1 VDFRWD
7 KRNNRVNTLT
17 LPVWNMTDLLLIN
30 ANIITMDTVRPVA
43 QEVAVTDGV
52 ITAIGG
58 QGELQDLRGN
68 STEVID
74 VKGQS
79 VLPGFIDAHIHL
91 RALAESM
98 VTLDIGPAAGV
109 RIIADIQSKIREYSQ
124 GFLPK
129 EWIRAS
135 GYNEIYL
142 TEKRDPH
149 RWDLDE
155 VVPDHPVKLTH
166 RSGYAHVLNSCALRE
181 IGISRETPDPEGGI
195 IERDLETGE
204 PTGQF
209 YGCGDFLSTLIPELD
224 QNHLLSGFEQV
235 NRQLLDFGIT
245 SVQDA
250 SHRNNRNRWR
260 FFEKI
265 KKENRLHSRLTMML
279 GEGGFEENLL
289 APYLSSI
296 DPRQLNVGGVKIVLD
311 ESSGRLVPEQAALN
325 ELVNTIHQAGGQVS
339 IHAIEENAIESACE
353 AIEFALHQNPA
364 PDHRHR
370 IEHCSICPPQLVHRI
385 AELGIVVVTNPA
397 FLYNSGDRYLKTVA
411 PEQLPYLYPISG
423 LRNSGIHTASG
434 SDGPIASLH
443 PLVGVY
449 SAVTRKADNDRLVNE
464 GEKIEVLDA
473 LRMATIWAAY
483 AKFDD
488 DKKGSLTPGK
498 LADMVLLDGNPL
510 EVPIDEIKD
519 IAVEMTMIGGIVLK

>member
-1 VDFRWD
+1 
-7 KRNNRVNTLT
+7 
-17 LPVWNMTDLLLIN
+17 
-30 ANIITMDTVRPVA
+30 MDAVRPVA
-43 QEVAVTDGV
+43 QEVAVADGV

-98 VTLDIGPAAGV
+98 VTLDIGPSVGI
-109 RIIADIQSKIREYSQ
+109 RSINDIQSKIREYSQ

-135 GYNEIYL
+135 GFNEIYL

-149 RWDLDE
+149 RWDLDQAA
-155 VVPDHPVKLTH
+155 PDHPVKLTH

-224 QNHLLSGFEQV
+224 QNQLLSGFEQI

-250 SHRNNRNRWR
+250 SYRNNRNRWR
-260 FFEKI
+260 FFEMI
-265 KKENRLHSRLTMML
+265 KKENRLQSRLTMML
-279 GEGGFEENLL
+279 GTGGFEENLL

-296 DPRQLNVGGVKIVLD
+296 EPEQLDIRGVKIVLD
-311 ESSGRLVPEQAALN
+311 ESSGRLIPDQSTLD

-339 IHAIEENAIESACE
+339 IHAIEENAIESACD
-353 AIEFALHQNPA
+353 AIEFAIHQNPA

-370 IEHCSICPPQLVHRI
+370 IEHCSICPPQLVQRI

-397 FLYNSGDRYLKTVA
+397 FLYYSGDRYLKTVSA
-411 PEQLPYLYPISG
+411 EQLPYLYPIKS
-423 LRNSGIHTASG
+423 LIISSIQTASG
-434 SDGPIASLH
+434 SDAPIAGINPLH
-443 PLVGVY
+443 GVY
-449 SAVTRKADNDRLVNE
+449 AAVTRKADNGRLVNE

-473 LRMATIWAAY
+473 LGMATIWAAY
-483 AKFDD
+483 AKFDENI
-488 DKKGSLTPGK
+488 KGSLTPGK
-498 LADMVLLDGNPL
+498 LADMVVLDGNPL
-510 EVPIDEIKD
+510 EVGVDEIKD
-519 IAVEMTMIGGIVLK
+519 ITVEMTMIGGIVHEKLGTVY